1 MCIIKQVVYT
11 CMYMLGEQDILYMYR
26 LVYYV
31 VILYEYVYTK
41 TCLK

>member
-1 MCIIKQVVYT
+1 MCVIKQVVYT
-11 CMYMLGEQDILYMYR
+11 CMYMLGGQDVLYMYR
-26 LVYYV
+26 LVYYI